1 MTDGFDEARF
11 ALRIAGDPVLFVT
24 HVPLTEVPDGVVNVH
39 GHTHQHQAAG
49 AERHI
54 NVCVEQLEYRPR
66 RLTDIRRLARELLG
80 ENPAPSG
87 TTAERLAW
95 AERRNDREEATGRR
109 TIHVSLIPVVPTRS
123 TRTPGG
129 GRRPGATI

>member
-1 MTDGFDEARF
+1 M
-11 ALRIAGDPVLFVT
+11 FVT

-39 GHTHQHQAAG
+39 GETHRHRAAG
-49 AERHI
+49 ADRHI

-80 ENPAPSG
+80 EDPAPSG

-95 AERRNDREEATGRR
+95 AETKERR
-109 TIHVSLIPVVPTRS
+109 
-123 TRTPGG
+123 
-129 GRRPGATI
+129 